1 MTKCLVYEQVNS
13 AQFIIGDL
21 VYVHVSGIELLE
33 VTLEETDCK
42 SKELAVNISRDLDID
57 ALMTT
62 MKNLYDL
69 YVRIT
74 VFITVY
80 KK

>member
-21 VYVHVSGIELLE
+21 VFVHISATELLE
-33 VTLEETDCK
+33 VMLEKIENK
-42 SKELAVNISRDLDID
+42 SKELAVNIFRDFDID

-69 YVRIT
+69 YVRILE
-74 VFITVY
+74 
-80 KK
+80 

>member
-1 MTKCLVYEQVNS
+1 M
-13 AQFIIGDL
+13 
-21 VYVHVSGIELLE
+21 
-33 VTLEETDCK
+33 LEETDNK

-69 YVRIT
+69 YVRILEYKSN
-74 VFITVY
+74 ITY
-80 KK
+80 SKNIRIQQLI

>member
-1 MTKCLVYEQVNS
+1 M
-13 AQFIIGDL
+13 
-21 VYVHVSGIELLE
+21 
-33 VTLEETDCK
+33 LEETDCK

-69 YVRIT
+69 YVRMT
-74 VFITVY
+74 VFITIRLE
-80 KK
+80 

>member
-1 MTKCLVYEQVNS
+1 M
-13 AQFIIGDL
+13 
-21 VYVHVSGIELLE
+21 
-33 VTLEETDCK
+33 LEETDTK
-42 SKELAVNISRDLDID
+42 SKELAVNISRDLDVD

-74 VFITVY
+74 VFITIRNNLIIFWCLE
-80 KK
+80 KI